1 VEFGNPTFLLE
12 GGEPLDEMVHRSR
25 VSWML
30 EEAHTPAKQPSVDFA
45 MQDVSKP
52 LSIFARLRE
61 SVTVSVT
68 DRIWTAEAFALS
80 EVIVLF
86 KPGGYQ
92 NGPHPDSDCQGGPL
106 GLIAE
111 SAIKPAPTV
120 VSRPN
125 TGSTGPRMRAAASH
139 RG

>member
-1 VEFGNPTFLLE
+1 MGPRVYISSRSYIIARVPLSPRWTIDHLGTHLPGGQGDVLAGAAVEFGNPTFLLE

-68 DRIWTAEAFALS
+68 DRIWTAEAFAFQAGGLS
-80 EVIVLF
+80 E
-86 KPGGYQ
+86 
-92 NGPHPDSDCQGGPL
+92 
-106 GLIAE
+106 
-111 SAIKPAPTV
+111 
-120 VSRPN
+120 
-125 TGSTGPRMRAAASH
+125 RAAP
-139 RG
+139 